1 MSNDIN
7 DRLKEINIEDFI
19 WIIYLGIIALSFYSN
34 NLERKYFIY
43 KNEIDKEKYKNIII
57 LIFSILVF
65 VYLYFSSIIWFLL
78 YFFLKDSINSSKSLK
93 ETDTQEK
100 KYLTYLSFLA
110 SLLIAVS
117 GFIFLYIA
125 LKDKNLDVELA
136 FN

>member
-43 KNEIDKEKYKNIII
+43 KNEVDKEKYKNIII
-57 LIFSILVF
+57 LIFSILVL
-65 VYLYFSSIIWFLL
+65 VYLY
-78 YFFLKDSINSSKSLK
+78 FLKDSINSIKSLK
-93 ETDTQEK
+93 KTDTQEK

-110 SLLIAVS
+110 SLLIAIS